1 MNEVYGMKFIKFLIM
16 TMLHICLVVKN
27 AVVFYFTGDTRADFL
42 CIKFNLFTWEVK
54 MFNPRNS
61 SSL

>member
-42 CIKFNLFTWEVK
+42 CIKFNLFT
-54 MFNPRNS
+54 
-61 SSL
+61 